1 MDVLLNLSKGYTAV
15 IDDVDAERVL
25 QYPWSAHVSK
35 RADGSIKTVY
45 GKRSLRWPNG
55 KKGTQ
60 LLHRFIMG
68 VTDPTVEVD
77 HFDHDGLNNRRTNL
91 RICSKTQNH
100 ANQFKTH
107 GMVQYKGVSVA
118 ATAGKFLAGIKAGG
132 KRYHLGTF
140 NTGKAAA
147 LAYDAA
153 ARRLFGDFAL
163 TNFPIEAS

>member
-15 IDDVDAERVL
+15 IDD
-25 QYPWSAHVSK
+25 
-35 RADGSIKTVY
+35 
-45 GKRSLRWPNG
+45 
-55 KKGTQ
+55 
-60 LLHRFIMG
+60 
-68 VTDPTVEVD
+68 
-77 HFDHDGLNNRRTNL
+77 
-91 RICSKTQNH
+91 
-100 ANQFKTH
+100 
-107 GMVQYKGVSVA
+107 VA

>member
-15 IDDVDAERVL
+15 I
-25 QYPWSAHVSK
+25 
-35 RADGSIKTVY
+35 
-45 GKRSLRWPNG
+45 
-55 KKGTQ
+55 
-60 LLHRFIMG
+60 
-68 VTDPTVEVD
+68 
-77 HFDHDGLNNRRTNL
+77 
-91 RICSKTQNH
+91 
-100 ANQFKTH
+100 
-107 GMVQYKGVSVA
+107 A